1 MNTSSI
7 AVAKM
12 MSYDTSYSS
21 GRFAGDITIPYER
34 TYEMCNEHTVCM
46 ISGNVIK
53 HDSYS
58 LMEPYIVS
66 NNDTEF
72 RILLEK
78 MRLEQSVVHEQ
89 DALLIDDVNA
99 DSEDDNF
106 SLLTADM
113 DEYEDSIPEEIQ

>member
-21 GRFAGDITIPYER
+21 GRFAGDIAIPYER

-66 NNDTEF
+66 NNDAEF

-89 DALLIDDVNA
+89 EALMIDDVNDGSDD
-99 DSEDDNF
+99 DSF
-106 SLLTADM
+106 ALLTADM
-113 DEYEDSIPEEIQ
+113 EESADSLSEDI

>member
-66 NNDTEF
+66 NNDAEF

-89 DALLIDDVNA
+89 EALMIDDVNDGSDD
-99 DSEDDNF
+99 DSF
-106 SLLTADM
+106 ALLTADM
-113 DEYEDSIPEEIQ
+113 EESADSVSEDI